1 MLGTVGLRFR
11 RKACWPLTGTFKMVS
26 ENDWH
31 IHFGRY
37 QRTQKRRRLL
47 RQFGLPV
54 LAAGAGFGLVWGWTS
69 WGPVSFSSMPET
81 REWSGSSPVSY
92 RNCAAARAAGAAPLY
107 RGQSGYASHLDRD
120 NDGIACEPYPRW

>member
-1 MLGTVGLRFR
+1 
-11 RKACWPLTGTFKMVS
+11 MVS
-26 ENDWH
+26 EKDWH

-69 WGPVSFSSMPET
+69 WDPVSFSSMPET
-81 REWSGSSPVSY
+81 RELSLSGRVSY

-107 RGQSGYASHLDRD
+107 RGQPGYTAHLDRD

>member
-1 MLGTVGLRFR
+1 MLDTLELRFR
-11 RKACWPLTGTFKMVS
+11 RRAYCPLIEGFEMVS
-26 ENDWH
+26 EKDWH

-37 QRTQKRRRLL
+37 QRAQKRRRLL
-47 RQFGLPV
+47 RQLRLPV
-54 LAAGAGFGLVWGWTS
+54 LAAGAGFGLAWGWTS
-69 WGPVSFSSMPET
+69 CGPIRFSSMPEMGKWT
-81 REWSGSSPVSY
+81 GSSPVFY